1 MTNLNYLYNSSDA
14 QKLFGKNYFV
24 DKTSGFTTVKH
35 GTILPTK
42 DNSALGGIVDGDG
55 QYIKNSFLHYGL
67 GKPYTHTQRRTIQL
81 GKCRLCR
88 IVLFRLGARSHRQ
101 LAVSVVFDERR
112 FQATIP

>member
-67 GKPYTHTQRRTIQL
+67 GKPYTPPTATYNT
-81 GKCRLCR
+81 
-88 IVLFRLGARSHRQ
+88 ARK
-101 LAVSVVFDERR
+101 VSFMPDCS
-112 FQATIP
+112 IPFGGTVSPTTCGICGF